1 MSMESKKLIAKEVER
16 FVDSSVMSADVLLH
30 KGIKA
35 KQNASLDVAS
45 RERENIK
52 ITVEITQIEE

>member
-45 RERENIK
+45 RERKN
-52 ITVEITQIEE
+52 